1 MVGDF
6 VSLSQYFQFFAEQS
20 RTTQQ
25 LEVTGFGN
33 TELQANF
40 KIFLLSL
47 SSMMYC
53 VRVSFNRKE
62 IPMAPIKTIQPR
74 LNLALF
80 VSSSCINQIRA
91 GDQDSLVCFGLAQ
104 NCYDIYIGC
113 PQSTTLVYANI
124 AENCYSIDRGC
135 MWEMPS
141 LKNFRI
147 STLIEMCERCRQ
159 RRDIWL
165 ILWERDVDNGDRVAS

>member
-1 MVGDF
+1 MSWKSVDMERQPGSF
-6 VSLSQYFQFFAEQS
+6 PIP
-20 RTTQQ
+20 
-25 LEVTGFGN
+25 GN
-33 TELQANF
+33 KLVLIICFPSGYTWQW
-40 KIFLLSL
+40 KP
-47 SSMMYC
+47 Y
-53 VRVSFNRKE
+53 RWW
-62 IPMAPIKTIQPR
+62 
-74 LNLALF
+74 LNLASTNKLIYEQESLF
-80 VSSSCINQIRA
+80 KR
-91 GDQDSLVCFGLAQ
+91 DQDSLVCFGLAQ

-147 STLIEMCERCRQ
+147 STLIEICVRCRQ

-165 ILWERDVDNGDRVAS
+165 ILWERGVDNGDRVAS